1 MDEGKRALM
10 CFSPIRTLHAL
21 AALAPRVPA
30 YSTVGV
36 SQALL
41 DAFVTKVLPRFTQG
55 PIILVTSDYNS
66 DRSAPQPFATDHAA
80 SLLADSTRIAHW
92 FSDNWHQVC
101 KGLMRHN
108 KIHIY
113 FKRCALMWRPWCSS
127 AQCFAYLEA
136 LTPLLPLG
144 RKRPVGPRAE

>member
-1 MDEGKRALM
+1 LDFVVDEGKRALM

-101 KGLMRHN
+101 KGTMRHN
-108 KIHIY
+108 KIHI
-113 FKRCALMWRPWCSS
+113 F
-127 AQCFAYLEA
+127 
-136 LTPLLPLG
+136 
-144 RKRPVGPRAE
+144 